1 MKKFLTILQC
11 FFVSIFVYN
20 SSNAEECDFYDIK
33 IGDNFSEAKEYFGEP
48 SAEISETKIDY
59 LETEFT
65 IICPEQGLED
75 ATVKIFLIGERI
87 GGFFIESY
95 IREVD
100 SKNET
105 TLIYHYIKNNYK
117 NYAKIDDLNWEGGTY
132 WTVNDGRVFYY
143 NKAQK
148 QDGSIIENLLITNSE
163 FSKYFWYMNIR
174 LIIVIN

>member
-1 MKKFLTILQC
+1 MFKTHKIYTDL
-11 FFVSIFVYN
+11 N
-20 SSNAEECDFYDIK
+20 DI
-33 IGDNFSEAKEYFGEP
+33 ISEAKEYFGEP

-100 SKNET
+100 FKNET

-117 NYAKIDDLNWEGGTY
+117 N
-132 WTVNDGRVFYY
+132 
-143 NKAQK
+143 
-148 QDGSIIENLLITNSE
+148 
-163 FSKYFWYMNIR
+163 
-174 LIIVIN
+174 